1 MRTEHMQLD
10 SLLGNGSDIAMG
22 GWGSIPRMPSMLWMG
37 EKLWPWTGPTS
48 VCDYTDITLKLHRNC
63 LKTWFFFFKVFRHVI
78 TLLPIQDDAGQLFR
92 AQGPGNLPER
102 CRSLLSRLGRIWV
115 HRFTG
120 KTPGPFPLQL
130 LPHQLPTSLCAQVSQ
145 GQSRINTAANSQLVL
160 GAKHFMSLNNWVLT
174 YLFIYFICWFK
185 LFTALGKIAAAE
197 KKNIVVKI

>member
-1 MRTEHMQLD
+1 MLDDNNMVEIRTEHMQLD
-10 SLLGNGSDIAMG
+10 SSLGNGSALTMG
-22 GWGSIPRMPSMLWMG
+22 GWGSIPRIGFYVVNERKIVS
-37 EKLWPWTGPTS
+37 
-48 VCDYTDITLKLHRNC
+48 
-63 LKTWFFFFKVFRHVI
+63 VFRHVI
-78 TLLPIQDDAGQLFR
+78 TLLPVQDDAGQLFR

-185 LFTALGKIAAAE
+185 LFTALGKTAAAE
-197 KKNIVVKI
+197 KKKRSCENIIEHIPVYNMNAQ